1 MENQNIAVDPKTE
14 EFDFKKHFVKAL
26 LAGLYY
32 LILYIPFFL
41 PFKIWGKAATRIS
54 SHWENKSLGYSEDKS
69 NDPVFYFYF
78 LFTVNF
84 LLDAIIFLIWPLGFL
99 FQTYTYFIK
108 YELEMPF
115 FEGYVLVLFGIYLS
129 VISIKAGKEA
139 IYFVLNVLLKWAL
152 EVVSNIG
159 KLIKNLWLLNFVYK
173 KKGE

>member
-1 MENQNIAVDPKTE
+1 
-14 EFDFKKHFVKAL
+14 
-26 LAGLYY
+26 
-32 LILYIPFFL
+32 
-41 PFKIWGKAATRIS
+41 
-54 SHWENKSLGYSEDKS
+54 
-69 NDPVFYFYF
+69 
-78 LFTVNF
+78 
-84 LLDAIIFLIWPLGFL
+84 
-99 FQTYTYFIK
+99 
-108 YELEMPF
+108 MPF